1 MTEGFEDFLRERREH
16 SEQTRRLLIGVLA
29 LTCIALAISNV
40 VLALW
45 LTSARGRAVRE
56 APPRVA
62 REAPAP
68 AGETSPPAPSIP
80 SRAEN
85 PPPAVTLPKTPESAP
100 DESRGTR
107 PASASGRGPPPRTA
121 ARRGTSSPRV
131 RPSTAIRR
139 GRAPRAA
146 PLRCARHDRTR
157 AVRRDTRGAPRAGRS
172 GNGTGHGR
180 VDADDV
186 RTRGRG
192 VTGPGRAP
200 VLRPAV
206 GRRPILASRSCPDRR
221 LALIRA
227 RSR

>member
-85 PPPAVTLPKTPESAP
+85 PPPAVTLPKTAESAP
-100 DESRGTR
+100 DESRGTSA
-107 PASASGRGPPPRTA
+107 ASASDARTAPPLAAEHPVPASGLPPRSGAAAPPPRPPSP
-121 ARRGTSSPRV
+121 ARVTTEPA
-131 RPSTAIRR
+131 PSDATPA
-139 GRAPRAA
+139 APRAPGGA
-146 PLRCARHDRTR
+146 ATEQATAAWMLTTYGRTDAESRARAALRFYDPRSAEGRYW
-157 AVRRDTRGAPRAGRS
+157 RR
-172 GNGTGHGR
+172 
-180 VDADDV
+180 V
-186 RTRGRG
+186 
-192 VTGPGRAP
+192 
-200 VLRPAV
+200 
-206 GRRPILASRSCPDRR
+206 
-221 LALIRA
+221 LALIVA
-227 RSR
+227 SR